1 MPDKPAPRSRQIGF
15 TLLVLALF
23 YYLNPSEARHREKLH
38 LVPAIPSGTAL
49 TTGQPEAE
57 PFEYHDYFL
66 WSTSSGTRGKT
77 TSIGALGLVFV
88 VK

>member
-1 MPDKPAPRSRQIGF
+1 MPEKPQSRLRQIGF
-15 TLLVLALF
+15 TLLVLALL
-23 YYLNPSEARHREKLH
+23 YYLNPSEARHRAMLH

-57 PFEYHDYFL
+57 PFEYHDYL
-66 WSTSSGTRGKT
+66 IWSTSSGARGKT